1 MRKERAEAFS
11 DGVMAV
17 AITLLVLDLHVDV
30 EGHGNLLHQI
40 GLNWPAYAAYVVSFF
55 VIGVI
60 WINHHALFA
69 LIDEVDRLLLFWNLI
84 LLLAVTSL
92 PFATSVLADYLRV
105 GGSDAR
111 TAVVIYGIANELMSV
126 GFTLVLHRMIRARL
140 LRVPV
145 SPERARTALVRF
157 CIGLLLYPLVTVVG
171 LFSPQV
177 MLVLYALISG
187 YYVFEQTPILGR
199 EPDLTPGS

>member
-17 AITLLVLDLHVDV
+17 AITLLVLDLHVARGD
-30 EGHGNLLHQI
+30 GTLRDQLGS
-40 GLNWPAYAAYVVSFF
+40 NWPTYAAYVVSFF

-69 LIDEVDRLLLFWNLI
+69 LVDEVDRVLLFCNLI

-105 GGSDAR
+105 GGADAR
-111 TAVVIYGIANELMSV
+111 LAVLLYGAANELMSI
-126 GFTLVLHRMIRARL
+126 GFSLILWRMIHAKL

-145 SPERARTALVRF
+145 SAARGRAALARF
-157 CIGLLLYPLVTVVG
+157 GIGLLLYPIVTLIG
-171 LFSPQV
+171 LWSPQV
-177 MLVLYALISG
+177 MLVLYAVISG
-187 YYVFEQTPILGR
+187 YYAFEQTPILGKER
-199 EPDLTPGS
+199 LPE